1 VTVYAVDLDTLTNL
15 TVRAAIGALQT
26 GDKQTWASLFEPDAT
41 LYDDGSPRSLATF
54 TQEALGHERFTS
66 IDRVE
71 NLGLDLTGGFHSDQ
85 WGNFRT
91 YFRFQLSPGG
101 KIRRLD
107 IGQAA

>member
-1 VTVYAVDLDTLTNL
+1 MYEVNLDKLTNL

-66 IDRVE
+66 MDRVE
-71 NLGLDLTGGFHSDQ
+71 NLGLDLTGAFHSDR
-85 WGNFRT
+85 WGKFRT
-91 YFRFQLSPGG
+91 YFRFQLSAGG
-101 KIRRLD
+101 KIKRLD